1 MYSKVLPLLVERSES
16 NAPTREVQLHTL
28 VISIFGEMIIPSI
41 STLQRIARDSMTNKK
56 FTIMMGHTH
65 IGNKEELSLLD
76 SKA

>member
-1 MYSKVLPLLVERSES
+1 
-16 NAPTREVQLHTL
+16 